1 MAEIKSV
8 GILTSGGDAPGM
20 NAAIR
25 AVTRAAIYNGLRVFG
40 IYRGYQGLIEDHIE
54 EFRTQNVSNI
64 ISRGGTILK
73 TARSM
78 EFKTPEGRAKAYE
91 NMNKHGIDSL
101 VVIGG
106 DGSITGASFLAKE
119 YDIPIVGL
127 PGTIDNDLFGT
138 DSTIGYDTAMNTIMD
153 CVDKIRDTATSHARL
168 FFIEVM
174 GRDAGFLALNGA
186 IATGCEDV
194 IIPEEKTQ
202 YEQLKELVANGF
214 RKSKSSAM
222 VIVTESKDPNGGALG
237 LAAKMKEEFPDYD
250 VRCSIL
256 GHLQRG
262 GSPTAADRILAS
274 RTGYAAVE
282 ALLEGQRNVLIG
294 IHNDHIVNIPFA
306 KAIKD
311 DKPIDPE
318 LLNVLRV
325 LSI

>member
-25 AVTRAAIYNGLRVFG
+25 AVTRAAIFSGLKVYG
-40 IYRGYQGLIEDHIE
+40 IYRGYQGLIEDNIE
-54 EFRTQNVSNI
+54 EFKTQSVSNI
-64 ISRGGTILK
+64 IARGGTILK
-73 TARSM
+73 TARSKD
-78 EFKTPEGRAKAYE
+78 FKTPEGRKIAYE
-91 NMNKHGIDSL
+91 NMKKHGIDAL

-106 DGSITGASFLAKE
+106 DGSITGASYLAKE
-119 YDIPIVGL
+119 YDLPIVGL
-127 PGTIDNDLFGT
+127 PGTIDNDLAGT
-138 DSTIGYDTAMNTIMD
+138 DATIGYDTAMNTIME

-168 FFIEVM
+168 FIVEVM

-222 VIVTESKDPNGGALG
+222 VLVTESKDENGGALG
-237 LAAKMKEEFPDYD
+237 LARKMKEEFPEYD
-250 VRCSIL
+250 VRYSVL

-262 GSPTAADRILAS
+262 GSPTAADRILANGLCCHRS
-274 RTGYAAVE
+274 AAPRPAQCAHRHPQRSHREHSFRQGYPSGE
-282 ALLEGQRNVLIG
+282 TYR
-294 IHNDHIVNIPFA
+294 
-306 KAIKD
+306 
-311 DKPIDPE
+311 
-318 LLNVLRV
+318 
-325 LSI
+325 S

>member
-1 MAEIKSV
+1 MGEIKSV

-25 AVTRAAIYNGLRVFG
+25 AVTRAAKFKGLRVFG
-40 IYRGYQGLIEDHIE
+40 IRRGYQGMIEDCIS
-54 EFRTQNVSNI
+54 EFHTKDVSNI

-73 TARSM
+73 SARSM
-78 EFKTPEGRAKAYE
+78 DFKTPEGRQKAYE
-91 NMNKHGIDSL
+91 NLQKHGIDSL

-106 DGSITGASFLAKE
+106 DGTITGASYFAKE
-119 YDIPIVGL
+119 FDFPIVGL
-127 PGTIDNDLFGT
+127 PGTIDNDLAGT
-138 DSTIGYDTAMNTIMD
+138 DATIGYDTAMNTIME
-153 CVDKIRDTATSHARL
+153 CVDKIRDTASSHERL
-168 FFIEVM
+168 FIIEVM

-194 IIPEEKTQ
+194 VIPEERSQ
-202 YEQLKELVANGF
+202 YEQLKALVQNGF
-214 RKSKSSAM
+214 RKDKSSAM
-222 VIVTESKDPNGGALG
+222 VIVTESKDPDGGGMAL
-237 LAAKMKEEFPDYD
+237 AKKMNEEFPEYN

-306 KAIKD
+306 KAIKK

-318 LLNVLRV
+318 LLTVLRV